1 VESHSPAL
9 GGDVQLSIIALN
21 FVYAVLGVVLMYAS
35 YRLIDHLTP
44 DVDFPAELKRGN
56 VAVAIFIGAL
66 FLAIATIIG
75 GALN

>member
-1 VESHSPAL
+1 
-9 GGDVQLSIIALN
+9 VQLSIIALN

-35 YRLIDHLTP
+35 YRLIDRLTP

-56 VAVAIFIGAL
+56 TAVAIFIGAL